1 MDDSDPRWWND
12 DIRIPKAQAS
22 LELVSKDPS
31 TGGQGIFDPWANE
44 DSQVGSCLLTTGIT
58 SLSKDVCV
66 SWSGRTVDDSR
77 ILDGGHLLTCLTD
90 FLLRWNYHVHWSTES
105 GEEWQI

>member
-1 MDDSDPRWWND
+1 MLDDSDPRWWND
-12 DIRIPKAQAS
+12 DIRIPQAQAS
-22 LELVSKDPS
+22 PELVSKVLS

-66 SWSGRTVDDSR
+66 CVCHGQAEPWMIREY
-77 ILDGGHLLTCLTD
+77 LTEAIFHFFTFLTD
-90 FLLRWNYHVHWSTES
+90 FLL
-105 GEEWQI
+105 